1 MSTNKNPLIEG
12 FLDRVL
18 SRVKD
23 KLLKKRIANSPTLK
37 KAAKTID
44 YYKNQFEDDYEKE
57 FGEPLDLATKNLLV
71 IK

>member
-1 MSTNKNPLIEG
+1 MSTNENPLIEG

-57 FGEPLDLATKNLLV
+57 FGEPLDPATKKLLG